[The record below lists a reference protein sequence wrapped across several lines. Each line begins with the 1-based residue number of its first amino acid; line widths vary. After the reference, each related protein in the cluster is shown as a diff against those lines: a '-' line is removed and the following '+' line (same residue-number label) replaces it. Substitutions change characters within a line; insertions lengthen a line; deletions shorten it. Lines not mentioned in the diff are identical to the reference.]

1 MNGWIESCLGPY
13 TLNNQGNSQTD
24 RQHKYR
30 EKSGNS
36 MHTQHRYS
44 GRAEINSQYT
54 TDSGVDTWLIIYKR
68 EVKNTN
74 KHRKTRQKVKTLM
87 II

>member
-1 MNGWIESCLGPY
+1 MNGWIEKESCLGPY

-54 TDSGVDTWLIIYKR
+54 TDSGVDTYVVNYIR
-68 EVKNTN
+68 ERGKKHQKTQKNSTES
-74 KHRKTRQKVKTLM
+74 
-87 II
+87 